1 MNYIYWTNQ
10 SKEDL
15 LEIYK
20 YTSQYSNWY
29 AKSYIENII
38 KRVEE
43 LKDFSNIGR
52 LVPEIKNNLTV
63 REIFYK
69 KYRII
74 YVIKNKDIYISQIIH
89 SSKLFFSNNN
99 FNL

>member
-1 MNYIYWTNQ
+1 MLYIYWTNEA
-10 SKEDL
+10 KEDL

-29 AKSYIENII
+29 AISYIENII
-38 KRVEE
+38 KKVET
-43 LKDFSNIGR
+43 LKDFPNIGR
-52 LVPEIKNNLTV
+52 LVPEIRNNLTV
-63 REIFYK
+63 REVFYK

-74 YVIKNKDIYISQIIH
+74 YAIKNKNIYVSQVIN